1 EYKKVYSSEPK
12 KIENNCIEYEY
23 KYADTNDFA
32 GRVVLYEPSFEY
44 FKKFGYPLKNF
55 VGERGKAF
63 LEEMTNIRYNNLNF
77 AGETSLPMIQEFR
90 DTKLKDNKFKEKIIS
105 TRLRINPIT
114 GGFRRLTFM
123 SSVNIG
129 GEQFYPNV
137 KFPGD
142 QKKHISFDY
151 FKSSVILMEK
161 FPNINLFPPVMYVE
175 LPGDQYNFYGNKITY
190 DKNKSPA
197 FLFFFTPEGRR
208 TLNMSIEQTNQDK
221 YIDSKYISHVSDKNK
236 KEIDEI
242 IANIVQ
248 APYKFLA
255 KCHSCGFYLSFW
267 RGSNIHYGNFFL
279 SESGKVFNVADI
291 TMHKENSYSIA
302 IKRDLAVFYASNGGL
317 YTLMRR
323 LNFSKED
330 ISMIEKVGKQT
341 YLSEIKKIA
350 NNNTDNFVKKNAN
363 AILSSFSNEES
374 LALTSD
380 EKDKVNSDIKTNV
393 NSIKE
398 KTINDLEKH

>member
-1 EYKKVYSSEPK
+1 
-12 KIENNCIEYEY
+12 
-23 KYADTNDFA
+23 
-32 GRVVLYEPSFEY
+32 
-44 FKKFGYPLKNF
+44 
-55 VGERGKAF
+55 
-63 LEEMTNIRYNNLNF
+63 
-77 AGETSLPMIQEFR
+77 
-90 DTKLKDNKFKEKIIS
+90 
-105 TRLRINPIT
+105 
-114 GGFRRLTFM
+114 
-123 SSVNIG
+123 
-129 GEQFYPNV
+129 
-137 KFPGD
+137 
-142 QKKHISFDY
+142 
-151 FKSSVILMEK
+151 
-161 FPNINLFPPVMYVE
+161 
-175 LPGDQYNFYGNKITY
+175 
-190 DKNKSPA
+190 
-197 FLFFFTPEGRR
+197 
-208 TLNMSIEQTNQDK
+208 MSIEQTNQDK

-317 YTLMRR
+317 YKLMRR

-398 KTINDLEKH
+398 KTINDLEKHLNKIRINENLKEQWLSHYNNIISYVPLKNISSLEEIYSEVKDRIKNNRFSEHDLKIEIIKYALLMNKYSGNIEGIPFLI